1 MVEKSVHGHSKYSR
15 LTRFIPVFEKSDN
28 GYLGIVEFMDDLR
41 AEYVDLGEEIA
52 AYRDVLEKYNVSYDS
67 WGFLEMDVHEADGEL
82 VLAFI
87 VRLYRID
94 HFSNGI
100 FERRVADGTV
110 VRWLKRLKE
119 IDDEVSEAH

>member
-15 LTRFIPVFEKSDN
+15 LTRCIPVFEKSDN